1 MSERVFTAEVP
12 CQAERLER
20 LLRPESIC
28 VIGGQE
34 AESVIEQCQKMN
46 YSGALYPVHPS
57 RRDMHGVPCL
67 RDLES
72 LPEAPD
78 AVFVGV
84 RRDLTIA
91 TIERLA
97 ARGAGGALCYASGF
111 SESGAEGKRMQ
122 RALVQAAGEMPVL
135 GPNCYGLLNYLDGV
149 PLWPDQHGGRRVSR
163 GVALICQSSN
173 IALNLTMQQ
182 RGLPIAMVVTLGNR
196 ALLGAADIIRSLL
209 GDNRI
214 TAIGLVLETF
224 DEAEALSEVFCTAG
238 EQGVGIAALKL
249 GKSPAGASAT
259 LSHTASMAGEDAAC
273 ETFLEHLGVAK
284 LRSLPSLLEALKV
297 LHFHGFPE
305 GRSIGSMSCSGG
317 EAALVADRV
326 TERRLELRPL
336 KPSEAQHLA
345 STLNDLV
352 VPSNP
357 LDYHTFI
364 WGDFERLKA
373 TFTAML
379 RCGFDMVLLIIDLPR
394 GDRCT
399 DGEWRVTLDAFAE
412 ASAET
417 NMRGCVVC
425 TLPESMTE
433 ALADEIIARG
443 IVPLFGLDD
452 GLDALEALADVA
464 DLRAPGPRE
473 LLPGRVALAKGTAIG
488 LSEWDAKQQ
497 LAERGLSIPTGR
509 LVQDAESARRAAQ
522 SLGFPVVL
530 KATGVHLT
538 HKTEAHA
545 VRVNMQS
552 EHEVQA
558 CTEELLALSP
568 SLLIEEMIT
577 DGIAEVILGIRR
589 DPQVGL
595 ILMLGSGGELA
606 ELVADRELLLIPASR
621 RRIESALAKLKVW
634 KLLCGH
640 RNRAPGD
647 IEALLD
653 SACRLQEFALL
664 HAETLLELEINPL
677 IVRPRGKGAT
687 AVDALMRFIEKE

>member
-1 MSERVFTAEVP
+1 M
-12 CQAERLER
+12 
-20 LLRPESIC
+20 
-28 VIGGQE
+28 
-34 AESVIEQCQKMN
+34 IEQCQKMN
-46 YSGALYPVHPS
+46 YSGPLYPVHPS
-57 RRDMHGVPCL
+57 RRDVHGIPCL
-67 RDLES
+67 PDLEA

-91 TIERLA
+91 TIGRLA

-122 RALVQAAGEMPVL
+122 GELVAAAGEMPVI
-135 GPNCYGLLNYLDGV
+135 GPNCYGLINYLDGV

-182 RGLPIAMVVTLGNR
+182 RGLPVAMVVTLGNR

-209 GDNRI
+209 NDNRI

-224 DEAEALSEVFCTAG
+224 DEAEALSEVFRTAG

-249 GKSPAGASAT
+249 GRSPAGASAT

-273 ETFLEHLGVAK
+273 EAFLEHWGVAR

-297 LHFHGFPE
+297 LHFHGFPK
-305 GRSIGSMSCSGG
+305 GGSIGSMSCSGG

-326 TERRLELRPL
+326 AGRRLELRPL
-336 KPSEAQHLA
+336 TPSRAQHLA

-352 VPSNP
+352 VPCNP

-373 TFTAML
+373 TFTGML
-379 RCGFDMVLLIIDLPR
+379 ACGFDMVLLIIDLPR
-394 GDRCT
+394 SDRCT

-417 NMRGCVVC
+417 NMPGCVVC

-433 ALADEIIARG
+433 ALADEIISRG
-443 IVPLFGLDD
+443 IVPLFGLDE
-452 GLDALEALADVA
+452 GLDALEALADAA
-464 DLRAPGPRE
+464 DRQASGPKE
-473 LLPGRVALAKGTAIG
+473 LLPGHVALARGTAVS
-488 LSEWDAKQQ
+488 LSEWDAKQR
-497 LAERGLSIPTGR
+497 LAACGIGIPTGR
-509 LVQDAESARRAAQ
+509 LVRDTEGARRAAR

-530 KATGVHLT
+530 KATGAHLT
-538 HKTEAHA
+538 HKTEAGA
-545 VRVNMQS
+545 VRVNLRS

-558 CTEELLALSP
+558 CAEELLALSE
-568 SLLIEEMIT
+568 SLLVEEMIS

-606 ELVADRELLLIPASR
+606 ELVADRELLLVPASR
-621 RRIESALAKLKVW
+621 PRIESALAKLKVW
-634 KLLCGH
+634 KLLSGH

-647 IEALLD
+647 VEALLD
-653 SACRLQEFALL
+653 TACRLQEFALL
-664 HAETLLELEINPL
+664 HAETLLELEVNPL
-677 IVRPRGKGAT
+677 IVGPRKKGAA
-687 AVDALMRFIEKE
+687 AVDALMRLIEKE